1 MIIICEGQGL
11 VKRLNRFF
19 YSRALGWM
27 KKKAVQIKWSNSRKF
42 KPEVVIKFK
51 KSLRIN

>member
-1 MIIICEGQGL
+1 MIIICGGQGL

-27 KKKAVQIKWSNSRKF
+27 KKKAVQIKMLHFTEIQTGSDD
-42 KPEVVIKFK
+42 
-51 KSLRIN
+51 